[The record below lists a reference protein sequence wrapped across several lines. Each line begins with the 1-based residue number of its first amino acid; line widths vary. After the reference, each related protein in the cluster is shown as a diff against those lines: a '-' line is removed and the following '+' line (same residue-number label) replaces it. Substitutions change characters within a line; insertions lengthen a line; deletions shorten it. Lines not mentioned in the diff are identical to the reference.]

1 MVGEFTTWPP
11 QTEQAARWHE
21 HYRPR
26 YMRQLSNV
34 LHDVMQV
41 KRGEEVVAASAGV
54 PAGEHDPIQP
64 PVKAELED
72 IGRLAMQLAII
83 DGVHAYQP
91 PKPMI

>member
-11 QTEQAARWHE
+11 QPEQASRWHE

-34 LHDVMQV
+34 LHGVMQV
-41 KRGEEVVAASAGV
+41 KRGDELVVASANAPEGQH
-54 PAGEHDPIQP
+54 EPIQP
-64 PVKAELED
+64 PVKTELEG

-83 DGVHAYQP
+83 DGMHNHQP
-91 PKPMI
+91 PRPMV